1 MGSDDGHVVVPHS
14 AISAEAL
21 ANLID
26 DFITR
31 EGTDYGE
38 REHTAEDKRASV
50 RRQLERGKVVI
61 VFDPES
67 ESVNLVLA
75 EELAQ
80 AAKGTGA
87 RRR

>member
-1 MGSDDGHVVVPHS
+1 MDSESNHVVVPHGS
-14 AISAEAL
+14 LSTEAL

-38 REHTAEDKRASV
+38 HEHSPEEKRASV
-50 RRQLERGKVVI
+50 QRQLERGTVLI

-67 ESVNLVLA
+67 ESVNLMRA
-75 EELAQ
+75 EDLRAQ
-80 AAKGTGA
+80 ARA
-87 RRR
+87 RTTDR